1 MSALYSS
8 GHNPGTEKDLRMR
21 RNILVFT
28 MAFALVAGARSDEP
42 ARPVEFAATVTL
54 EAFLKLAPKPRDE
67 FVRSWQK
74 LYSDDLA
81 RLRKAPGNS
90 RADFFER
97 ESTRLKFRWAQGRVM
112 YPFFHWRETD
122 EPEIVADPQVPSIA
136 ASLPVDDAR
145 WWELPETQAYIDAR
159 IHELARGRLQRDAD
173 LRTGDARWLR
183 AEMRVLD
190 EVLANRELRLR
201 KATQLLARHIDDN
214 GSRSIDDVIGRW
226 LVHSPPEVD
235 VVRIRAAI
243 DADRA
248 HDAGHRKVIY
258 REVAGVPLA
267 LHVLTPDRPRS
278 TPAPA
283 MLWLHGGSA
292 TEGIWWH
299 SPGITRALLEQGVVV
314 IAVEMTTGNRFDA
327 DADQISD
334 SSEAFEYVRHHAEE
348 LGVDPARVGVAG
360 FSSGASTALLLGTRG
375 AAPTS
380 AGSGLSPRFDRPA
393 AVIVSGA
400 CADPLSASEDGYF
413 RKSMAK
419 VGDPAQFSPFAQ
431 LRMGLPPVLSVHAT
445 QDEFCDHA
453 DMVKFTERSRQLG
466 NSVTLVSV
474 QGASHFFGFYHEAG
488 KAQLR
493 AAIAEALKAWGW

>member
-1 MSALYSS
+1 MS
-8 GHNPGTEKDLRMR
+8 
-21 RNILVFT
+21 RNFLVLTMTILL
-28 MAFALVAGARSDEP
+28 AAGARSNEN
-42 ARPVEFAATVTL
+42 ARPAEFAATVTL
-54 EAFLKLAPKPRDE
+54 PAFLQLAPKPREE
-67 FVRSWQK
+67 FKRSWRR
-74 LYSDDLA
+74 LYNDDIA
-81 RLRKAPGNS
+81 RLRTASRNAP
-90 RADFFER
+90 ADFFER
-97 ESTRLKFRWAQGRVM
+97 ESMRLRFRWAQGRVM

-122 EPEIVADPQVPSIA
+122 DKEIVADPEVPAIA
-136 ASLPVDDAR
+136 ATMPVDDAR
-145 WWELPETQAYIDAR
+145 WWEMPEMQAYLDAR
-159 IHELARGRLQRDAD
+159 IHDLARERLRVDAD

-190 EVLANRELRLR
+190 EVLTNRELRMR
-201 KATQLLARHIDDN
+201 KATELLARHIEDD
-214 GSRSIDDVIGRW
+214 GSRSIDDVVGRW
-226 LVHSPPEVD
+226 LVHSPAEAD
-235 VVRIRAAI
+235 VIRIRAAI

-267 LHVLTPDRPRS
+267 LHLLTPERPRA

-299 SPGITRALLEQGVVV
+299 SPGITRALLEQGVLV
-314 IAVEMTTGNRFDA
+314 IAAELTTGNRFDV

-334 SSEAFEYVRHHAEE
+334 SSEAFEYVRAHAAE
-348 LGVDPARVGVAG
+348 LGVDPSRIGVAG

-380 AGSGLSPRFDRPA
+380 AGSGLSPRFARPA

-400 CADPLSASEDGYF
+400 CADPLSDREDGYF
-413 RKSMAK
+413 RKSMER

-431 LRMGLPPVLSVHAT
+431 LRMGLPPVLAVHAT
-445 QDEFCDHA
+445 QDEFCEHA
-453 DMVKFTERSRQLG
+453 DMVKFVERSHQLG
-466 NSVTLVSV
+466 NSATLVSV

-488 KAQLR
+488 KTQMR
-493 AAIAEALKAWGW
+493 AAIAEALTAWGW

>member
-1 MSALYSS
+1 
-8 GHNPGTEKDLRMR
+8 MR
-21 RNILVFT
+21 RHLAALT
-28 MAFALVAGARSDEP
+28 MAVLLLTTNARANEGAST
-42 ARPVEFAATVTL
+42 AEFAATITL
-54 EAFLKLAPKPRDE
+54 EEFLKLAPKPREE
-67 FVRSWQK
+67 FKRSWQQ
-74 LYSDDLA
+74 LYREDLA
-81 RLRKAPGNS
+81 RLKKVARSSPPE
-90 RADFFER
+90 FLER
-97 ESTRLKFRWAQGRVM
+97 ESTRLRFRWAQGRVM
-112 YPFFHWRETD
+112 YPFFHWRDTD
-122 EPEIVADPQVPSIA
+122 EKEIVADPEVPAIA
-136 ASLPVDDAR
+136 AGLPVDDPR
-145 WWELPETQAYIDAR
+145 WWDLPEARAYLDAR
-159 IHELARGRLQRDAD
+159 IHDLARERLRLDAD

-201 KATQLLARHIDDN
+201 KATELLAKHIDDN
-214 GSRSIDDVIGRW
+214 GSRSIDDVVGRW
-226 LVHSPPEVD
+226 LVHSPPEAD
-235 VVRIRAAI
+235 VARIRAAI
-243 DADRA
+243 EADRA
-248 HDAGHRKVIY
+248 HDAGHRQVIY

-267 LHVLTPDRPRS
+267 LHILTPPAPRA
-278 TPAPA
+278 TPAPV

-314 IAVEMTTGNRFDA
+314 AAVELTTGNRFDV

-334 SSEAFEYVRHHAEE
+334 SSAAFEYVRDHAAE
-348 LGVDPARVGVAG
+348 LGVDSARIGVAG
-360 FSSGASTALLLGTRG
+360 FSSGASSALLLGTRG

-380 AGSGLSPRFDRPA
+380 AGSGLSPRFARPA

-400 CADPLSASEDGYF
+400 CADPLSDREDGYF

-419 VGDPAQFSPFAQ
+419 LGDPAQFSPFAQ
-431 LRMGLPPVLSVHAT
+431 LRMGLPPVLAVHAT

-453 DMVKFTERSRQLG
+453 DMVKFAERSRQLG

-493 AAIAEALKAWGW
+493 GAIAETLKAWGW